1 MQGQT
6 KLINPKSDGNG
17 SSHPLHR
24 RVVVPCLC
32 DSATLSV
39 SRWILLRE
47 GPPDFECR
55 HEHLRTLQMKHDMHA
70 VPLKTS
76 ATWGPLEK

>member
-6 KLINPKSDGNG
+6 KLLNPKSDGNG

-39 SRWILLRE
+39 SWWIPLGRGATGLKCWAPERALR
-47 GPPDFECR
+47 
-55 HEHLRTLQMKHDMHA
+55 MKHDMHA

-76 ATWGPLEK
+76 ATRSPLKK